1 MPTYILLLTL
11 TPEGRA
17 RMLEDAENLRRAE
30 AAIRIPGVSVMG
42 VYGVLGEYDFVSI
55 LEAPDNDA
63 AARFSLDLGVRAGA
77 HITTLPAIPI
87 TRFETVAGDSPPELE
102 TGVTPGLAQDAP
114 EAGAEQQ
121 GGPPLRAS

>member
-1 MPTYILLLTL
+1 MPTYILLLTP

-17 RMLEDAENLRRAE
+17 KMLEDAENLRRAE
-30 AAIRIPGVSVMG
+30 AAISIPDVSVMG
-42 VYGVLGEYDFVSI
+42 VYGVLGDYDFVSI

-87 TRFETVAGDSPPELE
+87 TRFQGIAGDDPPELE
-102 TGVTPGLAQDAP
+102 TGVTRGLAHEAP
-114 EAGAEQQ
+114 EAGGDQ
-121 GGPPLRAS
+121 

>member
-11 TPEGRA
+11 TPEGRGK
-17 RMLEDAENLRRAE
+17 MLEDAEMLRRAE
-30 AAIRIPGVSVMG
+30 GAIAIPDVTVMG

-63 AARFSLDLGVRAGA
+63 AAQFSLELGVRAGA

-87 TRFETVAGDSPPELE
+87 TRFERGAAHEPPELD
-102 TGVTPGLAQDAP
+102 TSVTLGPAE
-114 EAGAEQQ
+114 EARGRDSDPV
-121 GGPPLRAS
+121 GDR